1 MSVTPS
7 DGAGPGVF
15 SWRKVLVLALVF
27 GAAMIFMHV
36 AHVAEYAQ
44 DVQRIKASI
53 RDGGAGV
60 WIMCIV
66 AGAVLVTAG
75 VPRLALCGVAG
86 FLFGFVRGL
95 LLMQVATLL
104 AAYGTFLLV
113 RWTGVHWAARRLA
126 RYRIA
131 ALVLHRHSPWSVF
144 LVRQLPIHGV
154 VLNILLGASSV
165 SHGDFLIGSFF
176 GFLPYALIASLAGSG
191 IGKESPLMAWLQLGI
206 AAVIAVVAAGW
217 IVSLRMKL
225 TRMATPRAEHTEH
238 SA

>member
-1 MSVTPS
+1 MSTAPR
-7 DGAGPGVF
+7 DDAAPGVF

-27 GAAMIFMHV
+27 AAALVFMHV

-53 RDGGAGV
+53 RGGGAGV
-60 WIMCIV
+60 WMVCML
-66 AGAVLVTAG
+66 AGAALVAAG

-95 LLMQVATLL
+95 VLMQVATLL
-104 AAYGTFLLV
+104 AAYVTFLLV
-113 RWTGVHWAARRLA
+113 RWTGAHWAARRLA

-131 ALVLHRHSPWSVF
+131 TLVLHRHSPWSVF

-165 SHGDFLIGSFF
+165 SHGDFLIGSFC
-176 GFLPYALIASLAGSG
+176 GFLPYAVIAVLAGSG
-191 IGKESPLMAWLQLGI
+191 MGKESPLMAWLQLGM
-206 AAVIAVVAAGW
+206 AALTAVVAAGW

-225 TRMATPRAEHTEH
+225 TRMAAQHTEPADH
-238 SA
+238 T